1 MKPFAD
7 RRQAGRQLAAA
18 VRSALI
24 GGPGGSAPV
33 VAGLPRG
40 GVPVAAEVATALD
53 APLDVLLVRKVG
65 VPFQP
70 ELAMGAVGEGDLRVV
85 DQRLIAS
92 LGITAEQLAG
102 AIGPERLYLDWVG
115 RRLRESRPPVP
126 LAGRTVVVVDDGFAT
141 GATAAVACRA
151 ARAKGAAHVLAAAPV
166 GSHEAVQRL
175 LHEAD
180 QVVVLHQPRRF
191 VAVGRWYVD
200 FSQISEQEVV
210 ELLLA
215 AGHPADRPA
224 PAGAP
229 TGAKDGAA
237 DGAPGQA
244 RIHRRAMEQ
253 TAGDVVLELRLADPA
268 DPVGLV
274 VLVSG
279 SDTARHGPEQRTL
292 ADLLNRDGWST
303 VLVDPVVPADRRGY
317 RADDVPR
324 LAARLADVLAAVHGR
339 HRQLYLLGTGIG
351 AAACLALAA
360 RPERGRP
367 EPDGVVS
374 WGGRPDLLGP
384 EPVTLRT
391 PVLLVVSDRDEALLR
406 VGREAAARLGP
417 AAELVV
423 VPGDDDSADP
433 HLRAAVVDR
442 AVHWFRTHPARC
454 DA

>member
-1 MKPFAD
+1 MRPFAD

-18 VRSALI
+18 LRTALA

-40 GVPVAAEVATALD
+40 GVPVAAEVAAALD

-85 DQRLIAS
+85 DERLVAS

-102 AIGPERLYLDWVG
+102 AVGPERLYLDWVG

-151 ARAKGAAHVLAAAPV
+151 ARAKGAAHVVAAAPV

-175 LHEAD
+175 LGEAD
-180 QVVVLHQPRRF
+180 EVVVLHQPRRF
-191 VAVGRWYVD
+191 VAVGRWYAD
-200 FSQISEQEVV
+200 FSQISEQQVV

-215 AGHPADRPA
+215 AAHPADRP
-224 PAGAP
+224 PTAG
-229 TGAKDGAA
+229 TA
-237 DGAPGQA
+237 DDAGQA
-244 RIHRRAMEQ
+244 RIHRRALEQ
-253 TAGDVVLELRLADPA
+253 TAGDVTLELRLADPV

-279 SDTARHGPEQRTL
+279 SATARHGPEQRTL
-292 ADLLNRDGWST
+292 AALLNRRGWST
-303 VLVDPVVPADRRGY
+303 VLVDPVVPADRPGY
-317 RADDVPR
+317 RADAVPR
-324 LAARLADVLAAVHGR
+324 LAARLTDVLAAVHGG

-351 AAACLALAA
+351 AAACLALAT
-360 RPERGRP
+360 RPGPDGPDRVGP

-384 EPVTLRT
+384 GPVTLRT
-391 PVLLVVSDRDEALLR
+391 PVLLVAGDRDERLLR
-406 VGREAAARLGP
+406 VSREAAARLGP

-423 VPGDDDSADP
+423 VPGDDDPADP
-433 HLRAAVVDR
+433 HLLATVADR
-442 AVHWFRTHPARC
+442 ALRWIRTHPARC